1 MEAFGKIQRNFH
13 NRLLCT
19 VYNQLMILGC
29 TGYLQHR
36 LYPEVCRSFPFGKIV
51 FPFCL
56 IGRRLLIRIAD
67 RDAAFQ
73 CIQKKGIPG
82 IIAVMRS
89 AHLTAVCIFCL
100 NVAVPV
106 RMRLLHSDVVCRQ
119 RSVSGSVCGNPVLRS
134 VISIM
139 PVILIQMLRK
149 LFIPVSLFILRT
161 VSGPAACIICRT
173 VGASGFFK
181 LIRHLHFALYRKAS
195 SGSYAA
201 IPELI
206 QNCHTVSALRSILI
220 LSKVIVELLQRFKI
234 NQIFFL
240 VLIHIRRAAIV
251 SMCIRCFRPVRAIR
265 LCRI

>member
-36 LYPEVCRSFPFGKIV
+36 LYPEVCRSFPFGKII

-56 IGRRLLIRIAD
+56 IGCRLLIRIAD

-73 CIQKKGIPG
+73 CIQKKGISG

-106 RMRLLHSDVVCRQ
+106 RMRLLHSAVACRQ

-139 PVILIQMLRK
+139 PVILIQKLRK

-181 LIRHLHFALYRKAS
+181 LIRHLHFALYRKAP
-195 SGSYAA
+195 SGPYAA
-201 IPELI
+201 IPKLI

-220 LSKVIVELLQRFKI
+220 LSKVIIELLQRFKI

-240 VLIHIRRAAIV
+240 VPIHIRRAAIV

-265 LCRI
+265 LCCI